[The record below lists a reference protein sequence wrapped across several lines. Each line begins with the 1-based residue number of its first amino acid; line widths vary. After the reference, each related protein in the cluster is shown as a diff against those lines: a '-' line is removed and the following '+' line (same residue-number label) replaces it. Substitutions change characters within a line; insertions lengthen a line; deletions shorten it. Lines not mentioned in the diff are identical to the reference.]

1 MSIRVGV
8 VGGGAA
14 GMMAAYAAS
23 KNGARVTIY
32 EKNEKLGKKIYITGK
47 GRCNFT
53 NAAPLDEFYENIVS
67 NKKFMYSSL
76 NLFSNEDMR
85 VFLEENGIRT
95 KVERGNRVFPESD
108 HASDV
113 TLAFKSALQMNDVK
127 INLKKEVKEVVFRE
141 FTDEGMPRA
150 EKLKFTDGT
159 EKAFDRIIICTG
171 GLSYPATGSTGDGY
185 SFAKQTGHKIKDIR
199 PALVPLETKEEYV
212 KKLQGLTLKNVT
224 LTVKDGDKVL
234 YSDFGE
240 LLFTHFGISG
250 PLVLSASSYIGKRLR
265 ENPLQ
270 AEIDLKPALTEEQL
284 HERLKR
290 EIEGNEKKTFYNVI
304 SSMLPKSMLTVLPE
318 LLSIKKDE
326 RANQVSNEKK
336 QEFISLLK
344 AMPFTITKTRGF
356 REAIIT
362 QGGVDVKSVNPKTME
377 SKIVKNLYFA
387 GEVLDVDALTGGYNL
402 QIAFSTGYAAGT
414 YAAIGDKDK

>member
-224 LTVKDGDKVL
+224 LTLFDGNKKVFSEL
-234 YSDFGE
+234 GE
-240 LLFTHFGISG
+240 MSFMNYGVTG
-250 PLVLSASSYIGKRLR
+250 PLVLTASSRIRKMERGRYVIS
-265 ENPLQ
+265 
-270 AEIDLKPALTEEQL
+270 IDLKPGLDEEKLDKRLLRDFTEMSGIEFKNVL
-284 HERLKR
+284 VKLLPSKMIPVIIKR
-290 EIEGNEKKTFYNVI
+290 SGI
-304 SSMLPKSMLTVLPE
+304 SSEIKAGQISKEQRKSLV
-318 LLSIKKDE
+318 K
-326 RANQVSNEKK
+326 
-336 QEFISLLK
+336 LLK
-344 AMPFTITKTRGF
+344 DF
-356 REAIIT
+356 RLNIIDFRPVDEAIVT
-362 QGGVDVKSVNPKTME
+362 SGGVSVKEIDPKTME
-377 SKIVKNLYFA
+377 SKIVSGLFFA
-387 GEVLDVDALTGGYNL
+387 GEVIDVDGYTGGFNL
-402 QIAFSTGYAAGT
+402 QIAFSTGYTAG
-414 YAAIGDKDK
+414 INI